1 MTKRFVVGGTALVA
15 ALVAWLPLAHAA
27 PVPVRFTEGVMH
39 GFPVLRSAQG
49 ERLASGEL
57 TQVARGDVVESR
69 LVFRFQD
76 GSLYDET
83 VVFSQRDVFKIDK
96 YRLVQRGPS
105 FPESVEASIDRAT
118 GNYGVRYRA
127 DQDSAEEV
135 LSGRFTLPDDV
146 YSGMLGVALKNLSPG
161 ESATVQIVVFTPQPR
176 LVKVLLAPHSVDQ
189 LTIGERPITTTRY
202 TIKPQLGML
211 ASLLVVDVAPVQCWV
226 LKGDAPAFIK
236 FEGPLYFIGPVW
248 RIELN

>member
-1 MTKRFVVGGTALVA
+1 MTKRVLVGSMALLATVVGWTTRA
-15 ALVAWLPLAHAA
+15 PAA
-27 PVPVRFTEGVMH
+27 PVTVRFTEGLTH
-39 GFPVLRSAQG
+39 GFPVLRSVKG
-49 ERLASGEL
+49 ERLAAGEM

-83 VVFSQRDVFKIDK
+83 VVFSQRGVFKVDR

-118 GNYGVRYRA
+118 GEYGVRYRA
-127 DQDSAEEV
+127 DQDSPEEV

-146 YSGMLGVALKNLSPG
+146 YSGMLGIAMKNLSPG

-176 LVKVLLAPHSVDQ
+176 LVKILLAPHSVDQ
-189 LTIGERPITTTRY
+189 LIIGDRPIATTRY
-202 TIKPQLGML
+202 LVKPQLGVL
-211 ASLLVVDVAPVQCWV
+211 ASLLVVDVAPLQCWV
-226 LKGDAPAFIK
+226 VKGDAPAFIK
-236 FEGPLYFIGPVW
+236 FEGPLYFMGPIW

>member
-1 MTKRFVVGGTALVA
+1 MTKRVLVGGMALLA
-15 ALVAWLPLAHAA
+15 TIVAWTPRVPAA
-27 PVPVRFTEGVMH
+27 PVAVRFTEGLTH
-39 GFPVLRSAQG
+39 GFPVLRSVKG
-49 ERLASGEL
+49 ERLAAGEM

-83 VVFSQRDVFKIDK
+83 VVFSQRGVFKVDR

-118 GNYGVRYRA
+118 GEYGVRYRA
-127 DQDSAEEV
+127 DQDSPEEV

-146 YSGMLGVALKNLSPG
+146 YSGMLGIAMKNLSPG

-176 LVKVLLAPHSVDQ
+176 LVKILLAPHSVDQ
-189 LTIGERPITTTRY
+189 LIIGDRPIATTRY
-202 TIKPQLGML
+202 LVKPQLGVL
-211 ASLLVVDVAPVQCWV
+211 ASLLVVEPAPLQCWV
-226 LKGDAPAFIK
+226 VKGDAPAFIK
-236 FEGPLYFIGPVW
+236 FEGPLYFMGPIW

>member
-1 MTKRFVVGGTALVA
+1 MTKRFVVGSSALVA
-15 ALVAWLPLAHAA
+15 ALVALLPLAHAA
-27 PVPVRFTEGVMH
+27 PVPVRFTEGVAH

-83 VVFSQRDVFKIDK
+83 VVFSQRGVFKVDR

-118 GNYGVRYRA
+118 GEYGVRYRA
-127 DQDSAEEV
+127 DQDSPEEV

-146 YSGMLGVALKNLSPG
+146 YSGMLGIAMKNLSPG

-176 LVKVLLAPHSVDQ
+176 LVKILLAPHSVDQ
-189 LTIGERPITTTRY
+189 LIIGDRPIATTRY
-202 TIKPQLGML
+202 LVKPQLGVL
-211 ASLLVVDVAPVQCWV
+211 ASLLVVEPAPLQCW
-226 LKGDAPAFIK
+226 LAKGDARAFITC
-236 FEGPLYFIGPVW
+236 V
-248 RIELN
+248 